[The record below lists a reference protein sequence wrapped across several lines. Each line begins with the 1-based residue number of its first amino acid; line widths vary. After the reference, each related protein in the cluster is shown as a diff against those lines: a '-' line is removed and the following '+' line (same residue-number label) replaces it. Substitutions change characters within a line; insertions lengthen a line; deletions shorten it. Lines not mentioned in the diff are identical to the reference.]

1 MSKLVC
7 LRGSA
12 GSAGMVHEIPHDRPP
27 TSEALAWLAQ
37 LSLNLPRQT
46 YTQLASVIH
55 LAVPMGNQNSR
66 PAARRKQANAGGLS
80 EFKYFLALPAEIRIQ
95 IYDLLLLQPEM
106 VFPHPSHHL

>member
-1 MSKLVC
+1 MSKPVC

-12 GSAGMVHEIPHDRPP
+12 GRAGMVHEIPHGRLP
-27 TSEALAWLAQ
+27 TSESLACLAQ
-37 LSLNLPRQT
+37 LSPNFLRHT
-46 YTQLASVIH
+46 YTQLTSVIH

-66 PAARRKQANAGGLS
+66 PAARRKHANAGGLS